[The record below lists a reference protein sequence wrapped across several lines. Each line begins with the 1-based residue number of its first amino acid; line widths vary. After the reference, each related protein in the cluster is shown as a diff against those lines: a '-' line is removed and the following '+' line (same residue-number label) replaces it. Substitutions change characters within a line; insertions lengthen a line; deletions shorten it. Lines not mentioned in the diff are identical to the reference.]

1 LRNFAGKYFNMNLRR
16 INRAVH
22 RDLGYFF
29 FGMAIIYGL
38 SGIALNHRHHWNPNY
53 IITQESFQL
62 EKPATEK
69 SGRELSLFFLEQIGE
84 EKNLRTQILSGESFR
99 IFIEGGS
106 VNVNLATGSASIEK
120 IRKRPVFHEVNF
132 LHYNTPKK
140 LWTWFS
146 DAFAAGLIILAITG
160 LFVLKGK
167 NGITRRGAWIT
178 SAGVIIPIVL
188 LYLYLNG

>member
-1 LRNFAGKYFNMNLRR
+1 MKLRR

-53 IITQESFQL
+53 IITQKDHTFILPETPI
-62 EKPATEK
+62 EDDK
-69 SGRELSLFFLEQIGE
+69 ELARFFLGQLKEVDSH
-84 EKNLRTQILSGESFR
+84 RTQVLRGKNFR
-99 IFIEGGS
+99 IFIQGGS
-106 VNVNLATGSASIEK
+106 VNVNIEDGQGNLETV
-120 IRKRPVFHEVNF
+120 RKRPVFHQVNF

-140 LWTWFS
+140 LWTWYA
-146 DAFAAGLIILAITG
+146 DIFAGGLIVLAITG

-178 SAGVIIPIVL
+178 AAGIIIPFVL
-188 LYLYLNG
+188 LLIYL